1 MQNENYVTIN
11 INQDNLSEDKTG
23 ICKRKNSL
31 KERCKE
37 IGAVSMDEFEAEWMR
52 QLKLRFK
59 NICEDQKL
67 QD

>member
-1 MQNENYVTIN
+1 MQDENNATVDSLRNN
-11 INQDNLSEDKTG
+11 IPVGETD

-52 QLKLRFK
+52 QLELRFK
-59 NICEDQKL
+59 NIGEDQKS
-67 QD
+67 